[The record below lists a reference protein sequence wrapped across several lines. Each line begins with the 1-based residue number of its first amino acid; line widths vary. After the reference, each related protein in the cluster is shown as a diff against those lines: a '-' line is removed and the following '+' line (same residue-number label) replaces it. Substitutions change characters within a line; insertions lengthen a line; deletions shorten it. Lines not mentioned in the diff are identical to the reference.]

1 MRGQLTQMP
10 TAAVEEI
17 INQKEK
23 VVEQY
28 GEWTAHNIHLAD
40 NLYTISDQIRG
51 DEVLARRVLQIVSDV
66 LKTPLSTAR
75 ILDLACLEGLYAIE
89 FAQHGAQTVGV
100 EIREENLAKARFAKE
115 TLALDNLNFVQDDVR
130 NLRSDQYG
138 HFDGVLCLGILY
150 HLDAPDVFDFV
161 HRMAE
166 VCTRCLVI
174 DTHVSNTKEVSY
186 QYREREYWGR
196 FFTEHEPDILP
207 AERQKSLW
215 ASIDNVKSFWL
226 TRPSLYN
233 LLAHAGFTSVYECY
247 NPPVWQKFDDRCTL
261 LAIRGE
267 PQEVLSAPSLLAA
280 ASKDWSENSLPE
292 SARLRS
298 FGLRRFGRFL
308 PAPVKSFVK
317 KLAG

>member
-1 MRGQLTQMP
+1 MQ
-10 TAAVEEI
+10 TAGVEQI
-17 INQKEK
+17 VNRKQH

-28 GEWTAHNIHLAD
+28 GEWTAHNIRLAD
-40 NLYTISDQIRG
+40 NVYTISDQIRG

-66 LKTPLSTAR
+66 LKNPLSTAR

-89 FAQHGAQTVGV
+89 FAQHGAQSVGV
-100 EIREENLAKARFAKE
+100 EIREENLAKARFAQE
-115 TLALDNLNFVQDDVR
+115 ALALDNLTFVQDDVR
-130 NLRSDQYG
+130 NLNSEKYG
-138 HFDGVLCLGILY
+138 HFDAVLCLGILY

-161 HRMAE
+161 HRLAE

-174 DTHVSNTKEVSY
+174 DTHISNTKEVSY
-186 QYREREYWGR
+186 KYGEREYWGR
-196 FFTEHEPDILP
+196 FFTEHEPDTTL
-207 AERQKSLW
+207 AEREKSLW

-226 TRPSLYN
+226 TRPSLFN

-247 NPPVWQKFDDRCTL
+247 NPPVWQKFEDRCTL
-261 LAIRGE
+261 LAIKGE

-280 ASKDWSENSLPE
+280 ASKDWSENSLLGE
-292 SARLRS
+292 SPRVRS
-298 FGLRRFGRFL
+298 SGLRRFGRIL